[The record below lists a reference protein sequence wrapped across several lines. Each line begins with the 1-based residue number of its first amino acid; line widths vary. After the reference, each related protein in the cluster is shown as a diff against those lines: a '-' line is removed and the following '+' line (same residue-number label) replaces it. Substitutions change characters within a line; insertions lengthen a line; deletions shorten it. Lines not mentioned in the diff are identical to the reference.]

1 MQYLVMKIG
10 PETTGNTVNAGPDE
24 FSIRSTDY
32 CKTIHLS
39 EDSAIAA
46 AKEAATKNPGV
57 GYAVFTP
64 KHIYET
70 GKPTFIEKAIND
82 AGEMV
87 LVK

>member
-10 PETTGNTVNAGPDE
+10 PETTGHTMGDTTE
-24 FSIRSTDY
+24 EYSIRSTDF

-46 AKEAATKNPGV
+46 AKAMATKNPGI